1 MREKFSFVAIVISAV
16 VNLAAGFVWFNVT
29 FRDAYIA
36 NLQRT
41 AEQMAVGPSGLV
53 ASIYQ
58 FVGFLVLA
66 AGLDWLMRRTG
77 RVGVQNGLTLGAVC
91 WACFF
96 AAVLGPMYAYQAFSP
111 TLFGI
116 VAGGY
121 LINFLVA
128 GGLIGA
134 LKR

>member
-1 MREKFSFVAIVISAV
+1 MRGKLSLLAIVISAI
-16 VNLAAGFVWFNVT
+16 VNLAAGFVWFNIL

-41 AEQMAVGPSGLV
+41 PEQMAAGPSGLV

-77 RVGVQNGLTLGAVC
+77 RVGAKDGLTLGAIS

-96 AAVLGPMYAYQAFSP
+96 AAVLGPMYAYQAFSLA
-111 TLFGI
+111 LFGI

-121 LINFLVA
+121 LINFLIA